1 MAVPIELEIFMKDLT
16 KAGLAS
22 VAKNV
27 EGAEQE
33 TLSLIKALQQVRA
46 EYVRALNAKKEAGK
60 SYQQEAAM
68 VQALTGQIKG
78 LKEGLKE
85 LEAAKK
91 QSSATPVVDADAVAR
106 KTGNLRLQ
114 FQQVARELPSLAM
127 GPQMFI
133 LAISNNLPMLADA
146 IADVRKQNELLK
158 ASGQKSV
165 PVWKQLVGSLFSW
178 QTGLVAAISL
188 GIVFGKAFG
197 LDGQFI
203 EIAAITEFEEEVDV
217 VAVEVDVEKL
227 GDCAVTD
234 LAMDDQLVL
243 EMREEFG
250 IAKMLE
256 IDDLAGNRFASCDVF
271 ALPNASECARTDEVH
286 EFVRADLVRFLTH

>member
-1 MAVPIELEIFMKDLT
+1 MDEAIFGEVFVCGPWEVICDHGVKNDTGAPDVGFHSVVRFFFDDFGGGVDEGSACGVEEFVAVLLLLAKTEVGEL
-16 KAGLAS
+16 GLAVS
-22 VAKNV
+22 GDEDILEFDVAVGNAELV
-27 EGAEQE
+27 DVGDGAHD
-33 TLSLIKALQQVRA
+33 LA
-46 EYVRALNAKKEAGK
+46 EITAG
-60 SYQQEAAM
+60 
-68 VQALTGQIKG
+68 V
-78 LKEGLKE
+78 
-85 LEAAKK
+85 
-91 QSSATPVVDADAVAR
+91 
-106 KTGNLRLQ
+106 
-114 FQQVARELPSLAM
+114 
-127 GPQMFI
+127 
-133 LAISNNLPMLADA
+133 
-146 IADVRKQNELLK
+146 
-158 ASGQKSV
+158 
-165 PVWKQLVGSLFSW
+165 
-178 QTGLVAAISL
+178 
-188 GIVFGKAFG
+188 VFGKAFG

-250 IAKMLE
+250 VAKMLE